1 MRNGKGHLSMES
13 TEPAGRMQP
22 GMIALSRELERRMML
37 KQRELELKNERMQIL
52 ERLKLLEEELRLLER
67 RRLALNRAQT
77 YRFKKQV
84 PFQRNVPEGLE
95 EATLAGDVDLDP
107 AIDECSRR
115 PA

>member
-1 MRNGKGHLSMES
+1 MES

-77 YRFKKQV
+77 YRFKKQL

-95 EATLAGDVDLDP
+95 EATLTGDVDLDP

>member
-1 MRNGKGHLSMES
+1 
-13 TEPAGRMQP
+13 
-22 GMIALSRELERRMML
+22 MML

-107 AIDECSRR
+107 AIDERSRR

>member
-1 MRNGKGHLSMES
+1 MRKGKGHLSMDS

-77 YRFKKQV
+77 YRFKKQL

-95 EATLAGDVDLDP
+95 EATLTGDVDLDP

>member
-1 MRNGKGHLSMES
+1 
-13 TEPAGRMQP
+13 
-22 GMIALSRELERRMML
+22 
-37 KQRELELKNERMQIL
+37 
-52 ERLKLLEEELRLLER
+52 LKLLEEELRLLER

-77 YRFKKQV
+77 YRFKKQL

-95 EATLAGDVDLDP
+95 EATLTGDVDLDP

>member
-1 MRNGKGHLSMES
+1 MRKGKGHLSMES

-107 AIDECSRR
+107 AIDERSRR